1 MRGCNNS
8 QVVSKP
14 PGLKLAVPKDPV
26 CGMFVDERGL
36 NASFGGRKFYFC
48 SESCLRT
55 FAEPEKEL
63 RNLKRRMYVAVSGAL
78 LLAIMRVGVYL
89 GLAFGAVAVTW
100 VPIPNLPIL
109 TWGLL
114 LFFITTPVQ
123 FIGGWTFY
131 VGAYKAL
138 RRGVANMDVLISIGT
153 LAAYF
158 YSVTVLFLPNLLPVK
173 QRDVYFEVSAVIIAF
188 VLLGKF
194 MEEAIKKR
202 SSGAVRR
209 LLDLRPSVARVVRGG
224 VETEIPAE
232 EIQVGDLVIVRPGE
246 KVATDGVVESG
257 LSSVDE
263 SMITGES
270 LPVEKKAG
278 DQVIGATLNKNGTLK
293 IKATRVGSET
303 TLSQIVKLVEEAQ
316 ASSAPIQ
323 RIVDSVSAKFVP
335 VVVGVAIASFIGW
348 NLTGNF
354 TLGLLS
360 FIAVLIVACPCALG
374 IATPAALM
382 VGVGKGA
389 EAGILIRGGQYLERS
404 QKIRTVIF
412 DKTGTLTQG
421 QPSVT
426 NIFSVGN
433 SEEKEVLRLAAIAE
447 KRSEHPLGEA
457 IVKAAREKN
466 LAPED
471 PETFEAVPG
480 KGVRA
485 FHGEVEI
492 IVGNRK
498 LMHDHHIDNL
508 GPVEGVIEKFEGE
521 GKTAMI
527 VAVSDKIT
535 GAIAVADTL
544 KPRSVEAIKELKS
557 MGLEVVMMTGD
568 NERVAQAIAKQLGI
582 DRTLSNLLPWEKTEQ
597 VKKLQAVGNVVAMVG
612 DGINDAPALAQADI
626 GIAIGSGSDIA
637 KETGGIILIKDDI
650 MDVARSIKLSKATMR
665 KIKQNLFWALFYNGA
680 GIPIAALGLLNPIIA
695 AAAMAFSSI
704 SVIGNSS
711 LLKRFTFDKST

>member
-1 MRGCNNS
+1 MH
-8 QVVSKP
+8 
-14 PGLKLAVPKDPV
+14 
-26 CGMFVDERGL
+26 VDERGL
-36 NASFGGRKFYFC
+36 NATIGGRKFYFC

-55 FAEPEKEL
+55 FADPDKEL

-78 LLAIMRVGVYL
+78 VLAIMRAGVYL

-100 VPIPNLPIL
+100 APIPNLPIL

-114 LFFITTPVQ
+114 LFLITTPVQ

-138 RRGVANMDVLISIGT
+138 QKRVANMDLLISIGT
-153 LAAYF
+153 LTAYF

-209 LLDLRPSVARVVRGG
+209 LLDLKPRFARVVRNGA
-224 VETEIPAE
+224 ETEIPAE
-232 EIQVGDLVIVRPGE
+232 EVQVGDLVIIRPGE
-246 KVATDGVVESG
+246 KIATDGEVVTGS
-257 LSSVDE
+257 SSVDE

-270 LPVEKKAG
+270 MPVEKSAG
-278 DQVIGATLNKNGTLK
+278 DEVIGATLNKNGTLT
-293 IKATRVGSET
+293 IKATRVGSDT
-303 TLSQIVKLVEEAQ
+303 TLSQIAKLVEEAQ

-335 VVVGVAIASFIGW
+335 AVVGVAIVSFIGW

-360 FIAVLIVACPCALG
+360 FIAVLIIACPCALG

-433 SEEKEVLRLAAIAE
+433 PEENEVLHLAAIAE

-457 IVKAAREKN
+457 IVKTAREKN

-471 PETFEAVPG
+471 PEAFEAVPG

-485 FHGEVEI
+485 IYGGMEI

-498 LMHDHHIDNL
+498 LMHDHHINNF
-508 GPVEGVIEKFEGE
+508 GPVEGVIEKFEEE

-582 DRTLSNLLPWEKTEQ
+582 DRTLASLLPWEKTEQ
-597 VKKLQAVGNVVAMVG
+597 VRKLQDAGNVVAMVG

-637 KETGGIILIKDDI
+637 KETGGIILMKDDI
-650 MDVARSIKLSKATMR
+650 MGVTRSIKLSKATMR
-665 KIKQNLFWALFYNGA
+665 KIKQNLFWALAYNTA
-680 GIPIAALGLLNPIIA
+680 GIPIAALGLLNPIVA

-711 LLKRFTFDKST
+711 LLRRFKFDGNTSQLPPSETLS

>member
-1 MRGCNNS
+1 M
-8 QVVSKP
+8 
-14 PGLKLAVPKDPV
+14 KLAVPKDPV

-36 NASFGGRKFYFC
+36 NATIGGRKFYFC
-48 SESCLRT
+48 SEGCLRT

-78 LLAIMRVGVYL
+78 LLAIMRAGVYL

-114 LFFITTPVQ
+114 LFLITTPVQ

-153 LAAYF
+153 LAAYL

-173 QRDVYFEVSAVIIAF
+173 ERDVYFEVSAVIIAF

-209 LLDLRPSVARVVRGG
+209 LLDLKPRFARVVRAGT
-224 VETEIPAE
+224 ETEIPAE

-246 KVATDGVVESG
+246 KVATDGVVVSG
-257 LSSVDE
+257 ASSVDE

-270 LPVEKKAG
+270 LPVEKSAE
-278 DQVIGATLNKNGTLK
+278 DEVIGATLNKNGTLT
-293 IKATRVGSET
+293 IKATRVGSDT
-303 TLSQIVKLVEEAQ
+303 TLSQIAQLVEEAQ
-316 ASSAPIQ
+316 ASTAPIQ

-335 VVVGVAIASFIGW
+335 AVVGVAILSFVGW
-348 NLTGNF
+348 DLTGNF

-360 FIAVLIVACPCALG
+360 FIAVLIIACPCALG

-426 NIFSVGN
+426 NVLSAGN
-433 SEEKEVLRLAAIAE
+433 PEEDELLRLAAVAE
-447 KRSEHPLGEA
+447 TRSEHPLGEA
-457 IVKAAREKN
+457 IVRAARQKN
-466 LAPED
+466 LPQED
-471 PETFEAVPG
+471 PDSFEAVPG
-480 KGVRA
+480 KGVRTQYD
-485 FHGEVEI
+485 GKEI

-498 LMHDHHIDNL
+498 LMHDHHINGL
-508 GPVEGVIEKFEGE
+508 SSLEEGIQKFEGE
-521 GKTAMI
+521 GKTVMI
-527 VAVSDKIT
+527 VAVNDKVA
-535 GAIAVADTL
+535 GVIAVADTL
-544 KPRSVEAIKELKS
+544 KPRSREAVKELKS
-557 MGLEVVMMTGD
+557 MGLDVVMMTGD

-582 DRTLSNLLPWEKTEQ
+582 DRTLANLLPWEKTEQ
-597 VKKLQAVGNVVAMVG
+597 VKKLQNAGNVVAMVG
-612 DGINDAPALAQADI
+612 DGMNDAPALAQADI

-637 KETGGIILIKDDI
+637 KETGGIILLKDDI

-665 KIKQNLFWALFYNGA
+665 KIKQNLFWAMVYNAA
-680 GIPIAALGLLNPIIA
+680 GIPIAAVGLLNPIIA
-695 AAAMAFSSI
+695 AAAMAFSSV

-711 LLKRFTFDKST
+711 LLRRFKFDGNTSQLPPSETLS

>member
-1 MRGCNNS
+1 MFKLIGC
-8 QVVSKP
+8 KP
-14 PGLKLAVPKDPV
+14 AVPKDPV
-26 CGMFVDERGL
+26 CGMFVDEDHGL
-36 NASFGGRKFYFC
+36 NATFGGRKFYFC

-78 LLAIMRVGVYL
+78 LLAIMRAGLYL

-114 LFFITTPVQ
+114 LFAITTPVQ

-138 RRGVANMDVLISIGT
+138 RNGAANMDVLITIGT
-153 LAAYF
+153 LAAYI
-158 YSVTVLFLPNLLPVK
+158 YSVVVLFLPNLLPVK
-173 QRDVYFEVSAVIIAF
+173 ERDVYFEVSAVIIAF

-202 SSGAVRR
+202 SSGAVRK
-209 LLDLRPSVARVVRGG
+209 LLDLKPSMARVVRGG

-232 EIQVGDLVIVRPGE
+232 EVEVGDLVVVRPGG
-246 KVATDGVVESG
+246 KVATDGIVVSG

-270 LPVEKKAG
+270 LPVEKKTG
-278 DQVIGATLNKNGTLK
+278 DKVIGATLNKSGSLTFR
-293 IKATRVGSET
+293 ATAVGADT
-303 TLSQIVKLVEEAQ
+303 ALSQIVKLVEEAQ

-335 VVVGVAIASFIGW
+335 AVVGVAILSYVGW
-348 NLTGNF
+348 YLVGNF
-354 TLGLLS
+354 TLALLS
-360 FIAVLIVACPCALG
+360 FIAVLIIACPCALG

-412 DKTGTLTQG
+412 DKTGTLTRG
-421 QPSVT
+421 EPSVT
-426 NIFSVGN
+426 NVLSVAN
-433 SEEKEVLRLAAIAE
+433 PEEKELLRFAAIAE

-457 IVKAAREKN
+457 IVRAAGDKN
-466 LAPED
+466 LAVEAPD
-471 PETFEAVPG
+471 YFEAIPG

-485 FHGEVEI
+485 TCEGKEVL
-492 IVGNRK
+492 VGNRR
-498 LMHDHHIDNL
+498 LMHDHHISDLGSLEQMVQNL
-508 GPVEGVIEKFEGE
+508 ELE

-527 VAVSDKIT
+527 VAVDDKVA
-535 GAIAVADTL
+535 GVIAVADTL
-544 KPRSVEAIKELKS
+544 KPRSKEAIMELKS
-557 MGLEVVMMTGD
+557 MGLDVVMMTGD
-568 NERVAQAIAKQLGI
+568 NERAAQAIAKQAGI
-582 DRTLSNLLPWEKTEQ
+582 DRVLANVLPWEKTEQ
-597 VKKLQAVGNVVAMVG
+597 VKKLQASGEVVAMVG

-637 KETGGIILIKDDI
+637 KETGGIILIKDDV
-650 MDVARSIKLSKATMR
+650 MDVARSIKLSKATMK
-665 KIKQNLFWALFYNGA
+665 KIKQNLFWALIYNAA
-680 GIPIAALGLLNPIIA
+680 GIPVAALGLLNPMIA
-695 AAAMAFSSI
+695 AAAMAFSSV

-711 LLKRFTFDKST
+711 LLRRFRFDNI

>member
-1 MRGCNNS
+1 MKS
-8 QVVSKP
+8 A
-14 PGLKLAVPKDPV
+14 LPKDPV
-26 CGMFVDERGL
+26 CGMHVDERGL
-36 NASFGGRKFYFC
+36 NATIGGRKFYFC

-78 LLAIMRVGVYL
+78 LLAIMRAGVYL

-114 LFFITTPVQ
+114 LFLITTPVQ

-138 RRGVANMDVLISIGT
+138 RNGAANMDVLISIGT

-158 YSVTVLFLPNLLPVK
+158 YSVTVLFLPNILPVK
-173 QRDVYFEVSAVIIAF
+173 ERDVYFEVSAVIIAF

-209 LLDLRPSVARVVRGG
+209 LLDLKPRFARVVRAGT
-224 VETEIPAE
+224 ETEIPAE

-246 KVATDGVVESG
+246 KVATDGVVVSG
-257 LSSVDE
+257 ASSVDE

-270 LPVEKKAG
+270 LPVEKSAE
-278 DQVIGATLNKNGTLK
+278 DEVIGATLNKNGTLT
-293 IKATRVGSET
+293 IKATRVGSDT
-303 TLSQIVKLVEEAQ
+303 TLSQIAQLVEEAQ
-316 ASSAPIQ
+316 ASTAPIQ

-335 VVVGVAIASFIGW
+335 AVVGVAILSFVGW
-348 NLTGNF
+348 DLTGNF

-360 FIAVLIVACPCALG
+360 FIAVLIIACPCALG

-426 NIFSVGN
+426 NVLSAGN
-433 SEEKEVLRLAAIAE
+433 PEEDELLRLAAVAE
-447 KRSEHPLGEA
+447 TRSEHPLGEA
-457 IVKAAREKN
+457 IVRAARQKN
-466 LAPED
+466 LPQED
-471 PETFEAVPG
+471 PDSFEAVPG
-480 KGVRA
+480 KGVRTQYD
-485 FHGEVEI
+485 GKEI

-498 LMHDHHIDNL
+498 LMHDHHINGL
-508 GPVEGVIEKFEGE
+508 SSLEEGIQKFEGE
-521 GKTAMI
+521 GKTVMI
-527 VAVSDKIT
+527 VAVNDKVA
-535 GAIAVADTL
+535 GVIAVADTL
-544 KPRSVEAIKELKS
+544 KPRSREAVKELKS
-557 MGLEVVMMTGD
+557 MGLDVVMMTGD

-582 DRTLSNLLPWEKTEQ
+582 DRTLANLLPWEKTEQ
-597 VKKLQAVGNVVAMVG
+597 VKKLQNAGNVVAMVG
-612 DGINDAPALAQADI
+612 DGMNDAPALAQADI

-637 KETGGIILIKDDI
+637 KETGGIILLKDDI

-665 KIKQNLFWALFYNGA
+665 KIKQNLFWAMVYNAA
-680 GIPIAALGLLNPIIA
+680 GIPIAAVGLLNPIIA
-695 AAAMAFSSI
+695 AAAMAFSSV

-711 LLKRFTFDKST
+711 LLRRFKFDGNTSQLPPSETLS

>member
-1 MRGCNNS
+1 MH
-8 QVVSKP
+8 
-14 PGLKLAVPKDPV
+14 
-26 CGMFVDERGL
+26 VDERGL

-78 LLAIMRVGVYL
+78 ILAIMRAGVYL

-114 LFFITTPVQ
+114 LFSITTPVQ

-138 RRGVANMDVLISIGT
+138 RKGVANMDVLISVGT
-153 LAAYF
+153 LAAYL
-158 YSVTVLFLPNLLPVK
+158 YSVIVLFLPNLLPVK

-209 LLDLRPSVARVVRGG
+209 LLDLKPSFARVVKDGA
-224 VETEIPAE
+224 EIEIPAE
-232 EIQVGDLVIVRPGE
+232 QVQVGDLVIIRPGE
-246 KVATDGVVESG
+246 KIATDGEVVTGS
-257 LSSVDE
+257 SSVDE

-270 LPVEKKAG
+270 IPVEKSSG
-278 DQVIGATLNKNGTLK
+278 DQVIGATLNKNGTLT
-293 IKATRVGSET
+293 IKATRVGSDT
-303 TLSQIVKLVEEAQ
+303 TLSQIAKLVEEAQ

-335 VVVGVAIASFIGW
+335 AVVGVAIASFIGW

-360 FIAVLIVACPCALG
+360 FIAVLIIACPCALG

-389 EAGILIRGGQYLERS
+389 ESGILIRGGQYLERS
-404 QKIRTVIF
+404 QKVRTVIF
-412 DKTGTLTQG
+412 DKTGTLTKG

-426 NIFSVGN
+426 NVLSIAN
-433 SEEKEVLRLAAIAE
+433 PEEEGVLHLAAIAE

-457 IVKAAREKN
+457 VVRAAHEKT
-466 LAPED
+466 LVLED
-471 PETFEAVPG
+471 PANFEAVPG

-485 FHGEVEI
+485 TYDGKEI

-498 LMHDHHIDNL
+498 LMHDHHINDL
-508 GPVEGVIEKFEGE
+508 SSLEEAIQKFEEE
-521 GKTAMI
+521 GKTVMI
-527 VAVSDKIT
+527 VAVSDKVA
-535 GAIAVADTL
+535 GLIAVADTL
-544 KPRSVEAIKELKS
+544 KPRSQEAVMELKS
-557 MGLEVVMMTGD
+557 MGLDVVMMTGD

-582 DRTLSNLLPWEKTEQ
+582 DRTLANLLPWEKTEQ
-597 VKKLQAVGNVVAMVG
+597 VKKLQATGNVVAMVG

-665 KIKQNLFWALFYNGA
+665 KIKQNLFWALAYNSA
-680 GIPIAALGLLNPIIA
+680 GIPIAALGLLSPIIA

-711 LLKRFTFDKST
+711 LLKRFSFDDVPPLSSHDTLPGK

>member
-1 MRGCNNS
+1 M
-8 QVVSKP
+8 
-14 PGLKLAVPKDPV
+14 KLAVPKDPV

-36 NASFGGRKFYFC
+36 NATIGGRKFYFC
-48 SESCLRT
+48 SEGCLRT

-78 LLAIMRVGVYL
+78 LLAIMRAGVYL

-100 VPIPNLPIL
+100 APIPNLPIL

-114 LFFITTPVQ
+114 LFLITTPVQ

-138 RRGVANMDVLISIGT
+138 QKRVANMDLLISIGT
-153 LAAYF
+153 LTAYF
-158 YSVTVLFLPNLLPVK
+158 YSVTVLFLPNLLPVN

-209 LLDLRPSVARVVRGG
+209 LLDLKPRFARVVRNGA
-224 VETEIPAE
+224 ETEIPAE
-232 EIQVGDLVIVRPGE
+232 EVQVGDLVIIRPGE
-246 KVATDGVVESG
+246 KIATDGEVVTGS
-257 LSSVDE
+257 SSVDE

-270 LPVEKKAG
+270 MPVEKSAG
-278 DQVIGATLNKNGTLK
+278 DEVIGATLNKNGTLT
-293 IKATRVGSET
+293 IKATRVGSDT
-303 TLSQIVKLVEEAQ
+303 TLSQIAKLVEEAQ

-335 VVVGVAIASFIGW
+335 AVVGVAIVSFIGW

-360 FIAVLIVACPCALG
+360 FIAVLIIACPCALG

-433 SEEKEVLRLAAIAE
+433 PEENEVLHLAAIAE

-457 IVKAAREKN
+457 IVKTAREKN

-471 PETFEAVPG
+471 PEAFEAVPG

-485 FHGEVEI
+485 IYGGMEI

-498 LMHDHHIDNL
+498 LMHDHHINNF
-508 GPVEGVIEKFEGE
+508 GPVEGVIEKFEEE

-582 DRTLSNLLPWEKTEQ
+582 DRTLASLLPWEKTEQ
-597 VKKLQAVGNVVAMVG
+597 VRKLQDAGNVVAMVG

-637 KETGGIILIKDDI
+637 KETGGIILMKDDI
-650 MDVARSIKLSKATMR
+650 MGVTRSIKLSKATMR
-665 KIKQNLFWALFYNGA
+665 KIKQNLFWALAYNTA
-680 GIPIAALGLLNPIIA
+680 GIPIAALGLLNPIVA

-711 LLKRFTFDKST
+711 LLRRFKFDGNTSQLPPSETLS

>member
-1 MRGCNNS
+1 M
-8 QVVSKP
+8 
-14 PGLKLAVPKDPV
+14 KLAVPKDPV

-36 NASFGGRKFYFC
+36 NATIGGRKFYFC
-48 SESCLRT
+48 SEGCLRT

-78 LLAIMRVGVYL
+78 LLAIMRAGVYL

-100 VPIPNLPIL
+100 APIPNLPIL

-114 LFFITTPVQ
+114 LFLITTPVQ

-138 RRGVANMDVLISIGT
+138 QKRVANMDLLISIGT
-153 LAAYF
+153 LTAYF

-209 LLDLRPSVARVVRGG
+209 LLDLKPRFARVVRNGA
-224 VETEIPAE
+224 ETEIPAE
-232 EIQVGDLVIVRPGE
+232 EVQVGDLVIIRPGE
-246 KVATDGVVESG
+246 KIATDGEVVTGS
-257 LSSVDE
+257 SSVDE

-270 LPVEKKAG
+270 MPVEKSAG
-278 DQVIGATLNKNGTLK
+278 DEVIGATLNKNGTLT
-293 IKATRVGSET
+293 IKATRVGSDT
-303 TLSQIVKLVEEAQ
+303 TLSQIAKLVEEAQ

-335 VVVGVAIASFIGW
+335 AVVGVAIVSFIGW

-360 FIAVLIVACPCALG
+360 FIAVLIIACPCALG

-433 SEEKEVLRLAAIAE
+433 PEENEVLHLAAIAE

-457 IVKAAREKN
+457 IVKTAREKN

-471 PETFEAVPG
+471 PEAFEAVPG

-485 FHGEVEI
+485 IYGGMEI

-498 LMHDHHIDNL
+498 LMHDHHINNF
-508 GPVEGVIEKFEGE
+508 GPVEGVIEKFEEE

-582 DRTLSNLLPWEKTEQ
+582 DRTLASLLPWEKTEQ
-597 VKKLQAVGNVVAMVG
+597 VRKLQDAGNVVAMVG

-637 KETGGIILIKDDI
+637 KETGGIILMKDDI
-650 MDVARSIKLSKATMR
+650 MGVTRSIKLSKATMR
-665 KIKQNLFWALFYNGA
+665 KIKQNLFWALAYNTA
-680 GIPIAALGLLNPIIA
+680 GIPIAALGLLNPIVA

-711 LLKRFTFDKST
+711 LLRRFKFDGNTSQLPPSETLS